1 MQKIDCQICTLY
13 CMISIMCKNAVFHA
27 ERISHKGMIDGGEP
41 VNNVILH
48 VPEWQGEFVYSKEV
62 LIFALTILLVL
73 VGLLLCFKG
82 YRYFQTICFM
92 GIAGA
97 MLYIGYLLVEK
108 MTGNKVLQLLL
119 SVTFAFFGVCIAY
132 FVFILADYI
141 LGKLRFKQKMLKV
154 SFLFTAF
161 LGGAVLSATI
171 YFGIYQDALTA
182 AIAGGVLALAGGFFQ
197 HKNQKKQIK
206 YKTYN
211 DIMAMKRPGAQGQEV
226 AAEES
231 SLSC

>member
-1 MQKIDCQICTLY
+1 M
-13 CMISIMCKNAVFHA
+13 
-27 ERISHKGMIDGGEP
+27 GGDL
-41 VNNVILH
+41 VNNVMLH

-62 LIFALTILLVL
+62 IVFVMTILLAL

-82 YRYFQTICFM
+82 YKYFQTICFM
-92 GIAGA
+92 GIAGM

-132 FVFILADYI
+132 FVFILVDYI
-141 LGKLRFKQKMLKV
+141 LGKLRVKQKMLKV
-154 SFLFTAF
+154 SFLFTAL
-161 LGGAVLSATI
+161 LGGAVLFATI
-171 YFGIYQDALTA
+171 YLGIYQDALTA
-182 AIAGGVLALAGGFFQ
+182 AATGGVLALAGGLFQ
-197 HKNQKKQIK
+197 RKNQKKQIK

-226 AAEES
+226 AARES